1 MTGFMRSVVGVVVLV
16 AVVYPSVVV
25 GLWPLPH
32 SLQTGSQAL
41 ALSPSFSINPPS
53 GAPADLKNAISRTL
67 NYVRNDKLERLVVG
81 RGDTDASKLNS
92 APALNNLN
100 LVLSSK
106 SNVFASIA
114 QEAIKP
120 IESRD
125 ESYTLTIPTDGD
137 ATLRANSS
145 LGLFRGLTTFSQLW
159 YLSGQTLYTLE
170 APITIND
177 KPAYVGVILPCFSVG
192 RCDSKSLHCSHTA
205 G

>member
-1 MTGFMRSVVGVVVLV
+1 MNIVL
-16 AVVYPSVVV
+16 
-25 GLWPLPH
+25 H
-32 SLQTGSQAL
+32 
-41 ALSPSFSINPPS
+41 
-53 GAPADLKNAISRTL
+53 
-67 NYVRNDKLERLVVG
+67 DKLERLVVG

-92 APALNNLN
+92 APSLNNLN
-100 LVLSSK
+100 LVLTSR

-159 YLSGQTLYTLE
+159 YLSGGTLYTLE

-177 KPAYVGVILPCFSVG
+177 KPAYVGIIPP
-192 RCDSKSLHCSHTA
+192 
-205 G
+205 